1 MNIYSAPMEGLTG
14 YVFRRV
20 HSDYFGGIDKY
31 FTPFLSPTQN
41 HRMSARETKEV
52 LPENNRGITVVPQ
65 IMTNKAEDFIW
76 AVDRMGELGYREVN
90 LNLGCP
96 SGTVVSKKKGSGFL
110 SMPDQLDRFF
120 EQVFD
125 AASLDISVKTRIG
138 LVVPEEFEGLMEIY
152 NRYPISELT
161 IHPRLR
167 TDFYKNTPRMDSF
180 RMGEACSV
188 NPVCYNGDLFTA
200 EAYREFADGF
210 PGVKAVMLGRGLIA
224 NPGLA
229 LEIRGGGLMEKQRF
243 YAFHQDLLEAYRET
257 IPGDK
262 NVLFRMKEMW
272 FYMIQMF
279 ANHERYAKK
288 INKSQKMEEY
298 RAAVELLFQEQELV
312 PGAGFKAVQ

>member
-1 MNIYSAPMEGLTG
+1 MNIYAAPMEGLTG

-20 HSDYFGGIDKY
+20 HHDHFGGIDKY

-41 HRMSARETKEV
+41 HRLSARETGEV

-76 AVDRMGELGYREVN
+76 AVSLMEERGYQEVN

-110 SMPDQLDRFF
+110 SMPDQLDRFL
-120 EQVFD
+120 EQIFD
-125 AASLDISVKTRIG
+125 GAAIDISVKTRIG
-138 LVVPEEFEGLMEIY
+138 LILPEEFERLMEIY
-152 NRYPISELT
+152 NRYPIRELT

-200 EAYREFADGF
+200 AAYREFEENF

-224 NPGLA
+224 NPGLG
-229 LEIRGGGLMEKQRF
+229 LELRGGSLMEKSRF
-243 YAFHQDLLEAYRET
+243 YAFHQELLEAYRET

-272 FYMIQMF
+272 FYMIHMF

-288 INKSQKMEEY
+288 INKSQKMGEY
-298 RAAVELLFQEQELV
+298 QAAVETLFQEQDLV
-312 PGAGFKAVQ
+312 PGAGFKPKQ